1 MIAYGSDNY
10 YEEVDLKSRLC
21 NMRETPYYIVF
32 NLETGTV
39 VSTPL
44 INSHIDANLFLITLA
59 ELRLSK
65 TYKWIKSRNLI
76 SSWQMKVFKNN
87 VQ

>member
-65 TYKWIKSRNLI
+65 TYK
-76 SSWQMKVFKNN
+76 
-87 VQ
+87 